1 MTAQPQPVRTESP
14 PGEPALRA
22 RARRVPAP
30 VLSLAAV
37 SGLAACTIAWAALPL
52 SGAYAGARPA
62 LVMALACAVL
72 SLAELGEALLTARL
86 GSRRRQQAG
95 YEPPLAGLARQAWSG
110 VRAMPW
116 AEGMTIAVLVL
127 EALHPARP
135 WHTVVLGVAVLGFLL
150 ALHLAESAAGPAVL
164 RPQLPLIAAGLGLAA
179 VSAGAA
185 LLPAAGSGWLTV
197 VAAAAAVLVAA
208 LALPV

>member
-1 MTAQPQPVRTESP
+1 
-14 PGEPALRA
+14 
-22 RARRVPAP
+22 
-30 VLSLAAV
+30 
-37 SGLAACTIAWAALPL
+37 
-52 SGAYAGARPA
+52 
-62 LVMALACAVL
+62 
-72 SLAELGEALLTARL
+72 
-86 GSRRRQQAG
+86 
-95 YEPPLAGLARQAWSG
+95 
-110 VRAMPW
+110 
-116 AEGMTIAVLVL
+116 MTIAVLVL

>member
-1 MTAQPQPVRTESP
+1 V
-14 PGEPALRA
+14 LR
-22 RARRVPAP
+22 
-30 VLSLAAV
+30 LAAV
-37 SGLAACTIAWAALPL
+37 SALAACTVAWAALPL
-52 SGAYAGARPA
+52 SGARAGARPA
-62 LVMALACAVL
+62 LVIALACAVL
-72 SLAELGEALLTARL
+72 SLADLGAALLEGRL
-86 GSRRRQQAG
+86 SGRPRQQAG
-95 YEPPLAGLARQAWSG
+95 YLPPLAGIARQAWSG

-116 AEGMTIAVLVL
+116 AQGMTIAVLVL